1 MSGRIS
7 QPSPAS
13 PQLLS
18 LADPPVRLMDALA
31 IDYFLIELV
40 NALRISSDTAISN
53 TKRIEREMIEAGL
66 IPPTSAAV
74 TSAPSSKTSVQNQRD
89 SMVSQEKPQ
98 SLSEEEEALRVRL
111 ESIGMHIG
119 ANFTER

>member
-7 QPSPAS
+7 QLSPAS

-31 IDYFLIELV
+31 MDYFFIELV
-40 NALRISSDTAISN
+40 NALRTSSATAVSN
-53 TKRIEREMIEAGL
+53 TKKVDREMIEAGL

-74 TSAPSSKTSVQNQRD
+74 TSAPSSKTSVTNQRD
-89 SMVSQEKPQ
+89 SMGSQEKPQ

-111 ESIGMHIG
+111 ESIGMHVG